1 MSQSLYGTTPHDRL
15 RRARVSAG
23 YETAADFAAA
33 AGIKMVTYQHHEN
46 GRRELR
52 PEVARLYARL
62 LNLSPGTLL
71 YGEQLPTIEAVSIVA
86 TVGKHG
92 QICTLCGQ
100 DDNRQTTVLPH
111 PVGLVGTRIVGD
123 DLYPV
128 YRNGDV
134 VFHRELSRDRFSLV
148 SLNGLEC
155 VVELD
160 DGTQLLRQLIAQG
173 DGKATLLRN
182 APTPEPAEVDRVV
195 VAAAPVEFVQRRMP
209 AHLSNR

>member
-1 MSQSLYGTTPHDRL
+1 MSQSLCGTTPHDRL
-15 RRARVSAG
+15 RRARVNAG
-23 YETAADFAAA
+23 YETAAEFAHA

-52 PEVARLYARL
+52 PDVAKVYARL

-100 DDNRQTTVLPH
+100 DDNRQTTVLPN
-111 PVGLVGTRIVGD
+111 PAGLVGTRIVGD

-128 YRNGDV
+128 YRHGDV
-134 VFHRELSRDRFSLV
+134 VFHRALSRDRYSLV

-155 VVELD
+155 VVELA
-160 DGTQLLRQLIAQG
+160 DGTQVLRHLIAQA
-173 DGKATLLRN
+173 DGRATLLRN
-182 APTPEPAEVDRVV
+182 TPTPQPPEIDRVV
-195 VAAAPVEFVQRRMP
+195 VAAAPVEFVQRLMP